1 MHARTHACTHTYTQ
15 HLVTEVHEVVLQVV
29 LHLTA
34 CAFKRAFRVVIAR
47 TEAAKTQKPH
57 PKKDLKPQM
66 AKDRKVSHVCCRHRK
81 DRWAPKK
88 LQCSCSKEWAT
99 QGGPHEMV
107 LVQLETLVAL
117 NGLGLLPASCMECAG
132 TLVHL

>member
-1 MHARTHACTHTYTQ
+1 MPARTAPAKVRSTGSAARRHFFRSSLRTAF
-15 HLVTEVHEVVLQVV
+15 
-29 LHLTA
+29 HLTA

-57 PKKDLKPQM
+57 PKMKPQM

-81 DRWAPKK
+81 DRWAPEK